1 MEKQTYFSHEALA
14 RFVSAQGKT
23 VNKIICHLWQNNI
36 EKQGSVE
43 IIDNLELHFTDG
55 QKLTIACNEN
65 GDGLDAI
72 QYDYK
77 EAAKQIQQEFNGK
90 IKLFAVDASGT
101 KMWQDVTGKILESVR
116 ITKDG
121 ENHLSESV
129 LLCFGDNE
137 RRIVSISPM
146 DGLVID
152 YYED

>member
-14 RFVSAQGKT
+14 HFVSAQGKT

-36 EKQGSVE
+36 EKQSSVE

-72 QYDYK
+72 QYNYTV
-77 EAAKQIQQEFNGK
+77 AAKQIQEEFNGK
-90 IKLFAVDASGT
+90 IKLFAVDASNT
-101 KMWQDVTGKILESVR
+101 KMWQDITGKKLESIR
-116 ITKDG
+116 ISKDG
-121 ENHLSESV
+121 DQHLAESILLFFEN
-129 LLCFGDNE
+129 NE
-137 RRIVSISPM
+137 RRVVSISPA
-146 DGLVID
+146 DGLIID